1 MTKKIP
7 WGVILFVV
15 TLAVPVF
22 GSPLYTHLATDV
34 AIWALFA
41 ISLNLLV
48 GYTGLVSFGHAA
60 YFGIGAYTCGL
71 LMKEA
76 GVAFPIA
83 FLAGGVVAALFA
95 AVYGYFCVKLTQV
108 YFAMLTLAFAW
119 ITWAICFRWNEVTG
133 GDQGLF
139 GVPLPN
145 LDWLETLPLIGGRAA
160 ADYFHFLT
168 VILVGAGIWAA
179 RRLVDSPFGLI
190 LTTIRDNPERAE
202 SIGIDVR
209 RYQHVVFIIAGFLA
223 GLAGALFGIF
233 NRGVYPDFMYW
244 TKGAEVLIMTLL
256 GGMGTFYGPVV
267 GAFLILWLNQ
277 EITAI
282 TEYWSLVLGIILAV
296 LILVLPA
303 GVLGT
308 IIDGWH
314 ALHRRFFDA
323 SGSSSKEAG
332 EAQDDPRRVS
342 IEGQSPATSGHRRDP
357 GNEPGVR
364 VATAPERPMD
374 NQARVMSER
383 PAE

>member
-1 MTKKIP
+1 MTQRIP
-7 WGVILFVV
+7 WGTLLFVA
-15 TLAVPVF
+15 TLIVPLF
-22 GSPLYTHLATDV
+22 GSPLYTYLATDV

-76 GVAFPIA
+76 GVAFLPA

-95 AVYGYFCVKLTQV
+95 ALYGYFCVKLTKV

-119 ITWAICFRWNEVTG
+119 ITWAVCFRWNEVTG
-133 GDQGLF
+133 GDQGLS
-139 GVPLPN
+139 GVPSPN
-145 LDWLETLPLIGGRAA
+145 LDWLDRLPVIGGRPS

-168 VILVGAGIWAA
+168 VNLVALGIWAA
-179 RRLVDSPFGLI
+179 RRVVNSPFGLI

-209 RYQHVVFIIAGFLA
+209 LYQHVVFIIAGFLA

-256 GGMGTFYGPVV
+256 GGMGTFYGPAV

-282 TEYWSLVLGIILAV
+282 TEYWSLVLGIILGV
-296 LILVLPA
+296 LILILPA
-303 GVLGT
+303 GVLGS
-308 IIDGWH
+308 IVDLWH
-314 ALHRRFFDA
+314 KLR
-323 SGSSSKEAG
+323 
-332 EAQDDPRRVS
+332 
-342 IEGQSPATSGHRRDP
+342 
-357 GNEPGVR
+357 
-364 VATAPERPMD
+364 
-374 NQARVMSER
+374 ER
-383 PAE
+383 PAQ

>member
-1 MTKKIP
+1 
-7 WGVILFVV
+7 VAFFV
-15 TLAVPVF
+15 PFF

-71 LMKEA
+71 LMKNL
-76 GVAFPIA
+76 GVPFPLA
-83 FLAGGVVAALFA
+83 FLAAGATAAFFA
-95 AVYGYFCVKLTQV
+95 AVYGYFCVKLTRV

-119 ITWAICFRWNEVTG
+119 ITWAVCFRWNEVTG

-145 LDWLETLPLIGGRAA
+145 LDWMQALPLIGGRLSS
-160 ADYFHFLT
+160 DYFHFLA
-168 VILVGAGIWAA
+168 VMLVAVGVWLA
-179 RRLVDSPFGLI
+179 RRIVESPFGLI

-209 RYQHVVFIIAGFLA
+209 RYQHVVFVVAGALAGF
-223 GLAGALFGIF
+223 AGALFGIF
-233 NRGVYPDFMYW
+233 NRGVYPDFMHW

-282 TEYWSLVLGIILAV
+282 TEYWSLVLGITLGA

-303 GVLGT
+303 GVLGSL
-308 IIDGWH
+308 IDVGH
-314 ALHRRFFDA
+314 HVRR
-323 SGSSSKEAG
+323 
-332 EAQDDPRRVS
+332 RRAR
-342 IEGQSPATSGHRRDP
+342 SPS
-357 GNEPGVR
+357 
-364 VATAPERPMD
+364 TAPLEEENPGAAD
-374 NQARVMSER
+374 NAASER
-383 PAE
+383 RPVPKESVG

>member
-1 MTKKIP
+1 MTRRIP
-7 WGVILFVV
+7 WGVILFLG
-15 TLAVPVF
+15 TFIVPFF
-22 GSPLYTHLATDV
+22 GSPLHTYLATDV

-76 GVAFPIA
+76 GVAFPLA
-83 FLAGGVVAALFA
+83 FIAGGLVAALFA
-95 AVYGYFCVKLTQV
+95 AVYGYFCVKLTHV

-119 ITWAICFRWNEVTG
+119 ISWAICFRWNEVTG
-133 GDQGLF
+133 GDQGLW

-145 LDWLETLPLIGGRAA
+145 LDWMQALPLIGGRASS
-160 ADYFHFLT
+160 DYFHFLT
-168 VILVGAGIWAA
+168 VVLMAIGIWAA

-190 LTTIRDNPERAE
+190 LTTIRDNPERAQ

-282 TEYWSLVLGIILAV
+282 TEYWSMVLGVVLGV
-296 LILVLPA
+296 LILVSPS
-303 GVLGT
+303 GVLGSLADLWVKARMRSAPRAAT
-308 IIDGWH
+308 
-314 ALHRRFFDA
+314 
-323 SGSSSKEAG
+323 G
-332 EAQDDPRRVS
+332 E
-342 IEGQSPATSGHRRDP
+342 
-357 GNEPGVR
+357 
-364 VATAPERPMD
+364 
-374 NQARVMSER
+374 
-383 PAE
+383 

>member
-1 MTKKIP
+1 MRRIP
-7 WGVILFVV
+7 WGAALFVV
-15 TLAVPVF
+15 ALFVPF
-22 GSPLYTHLATDV
+22 LGSPLYTHLATDV

-76 GVAFPIA
+76 GVAFPLA
-83 FLAGGVVAALFA
+83 FLAGGLVAAFFA

-119 ITWAICFRWNEVTG
+119 ITWAVCFRWNEVTG

-145 LDWLETLPLIGGRAA
+145 LDWLGTLPLIGGRSS

-168 VILVGAGIWAA
+168 VILVAAGIWAA

-209 RYQHVVFIIAGFLA
+209 RYQHAVFVVAGFLA

-282 TEYWSLVLGIILAV
+282 TEYWSLVLGIVLAV

-303 GVLGT
+303 GVLGS
-308 IIDGWH
+308 IIDGWD
-314 ALHRRFFDA
+314 ALRRRFIDA
-323 SGSSSKEAG
+323 SRPSSKEAEETRDG
-332 EAQDDPRRVS
+332 LRRAS
-342 IEGQSPATSGHRRDP
+342 AEGKSPVTAGHCRDL

-364 VATAPERPMD
+364 VATAPEPPMGD
-374 NQARVMSER
+374 QARAMSER

>member
-7 WGVILFVV
+7 GGLILFVA
-15 TLAVPVF
+15 TFIVPLF
-22 GSPLYTHLATDV
+22 GSPLYTYLATDV

-76 GVAFPIA
+76 GVAFLLA
-83 FLAGGVVAALFA
+83 FLAGGVVAAFFA
-95 AVYGYFCVKLTQV
+95 AIYGYFCVKLTKV

-119 ITWAICFRWNEVTG
+119 ISWAICFRWNEVTG
-133 GDQGLF
+133 GDQGLS

-145 LDWLETLPLIGGRAA
+145 LDWMETLPLIGGRPS

-168 VILVGAGIWAA
+168 VILVAFGIWAA
-179 RRLVDSPFGLI
+179 RRIVNSPFGLI
-190 LTTIRDNPERAE
+190 LTTIRDNPERAQ

-209 RYQHVVFIIAGFLA
+209 LYQHVVFIIAGCLA

-282 TEYWSLVLGIILAV
+282 TEYWSLVLGIILGV
-296 LILVLPA
+296 LILILPA
-303 GVLGT
+303 GVLGSL
-308 IIDGWH
+308 IDFWH
-314 ALHRRFFDA
+314 KLR
-323 SGSSSKEAG
+323 
-332 EAQDDPRRVS
+332 
-342 IEGQSPATSGHRRDP
+342 
-357 GNEPGVR
+357 N
-364 VATAPERPMD
+364 
-374 NQARVMSER
+374 R
-383 PAE
+383 PAQ

>member
-1 MTKKIP
+1 MTEKIP
-7 WGVILFVV
+7 WGVILFV
-15 TLAVPVF
+15 AAFIVPFF
-22 GSPLYTHLATDV
+22 GSPLYTYLATDV

-71 LMKEA
+71 LMKGA
-76 GVAFPIA
+76 GLAFLPA

-95 AVYGYFCVKLTQV
+95 AIYGYFCVKLTKV

-119 ITWAICFRWNEVTG
+119 ITWAVCFRWNEVTG
-133 GDQGLF
+133 GDQGLS
-139 GVPLPN
+139 GVPSPN
-145 LDWLETLPLIGGRAA
+145 LDWLETLPLIGGRAS

-168 VILVGAGIWAA
+168 VILVALGIWGA
-179 RRLVDSPFGLI
+179 RRIVNSPFGLI

-209 RYQHVVFIIAGFLA
+209 LFQHVVFIIAGFLA
-223 GLAGALFGIF
+223 GLGGALFGIF

-256 GGMGTFYGPVV
+256 GGMGTFYGPAV

-277 EITAI
+277 EITAM
-282 TEYWSLVLGIILAV
+282 TEYWSLVLGIILGV

-303 GVLGT
+303 GVLGS
-308 IIDGWH
+308 IAELWH
-314 ALHRRFFDA
+314 KLQR
-323 SGSSSKEAG
+323 K
-332 EAQDDPRRVS
+332 P
-342 IEGQSPATSGHRRDP
+342 GQ
-357 GNEPGVR
+357 
-364 VATAPERPMD
+364 
-374 NQARVMSER
+374 
-383 PAE
+383 